1 LLHCGI
7 SPIYA
12 EPVTII
18 SYTNSLL
25 WNSAKFIDHVL
36 QPLTQSYEDYI
47 QTSFTKFTAT
57 HFLGNTSL
65 ATVNVETSFLPIP
78 QSEVLDLLYN
88 ELYESYY
95 NLNGSYRLTYTG
107 LMPLVQPVLLQ
118 PYRFLR
124 VNFSFVLGNK
134 TTKNMLHVKKK

>member
-1 LLHCGI
+1 MLSRSQLY
-7 SPIYA
+7 PTPY
-12 EPVTII
+12 
-18 SYTNSLL
+18 SLL
-25 WNSAKFIDHVL
+25 WNSAKFIHHVL

-65 ATVNVETSFLPIP
+65 ATVNVETLFLPIP

-95 NLNGSYRLTYTG
+95 NLNGSYRLMYTG
-107 LMPLVQPVLLQ
+107 LMPLVQPVLLW

-134 TTKNMLHVKKK
+134 TTNNMFHVKKK